1 MCGNL
6 VYAFYYI
13 PERFQFDS
21 FELDEPED
29 AGRYAF
35 IRLDF
40 RSLMIM

>member
-1 MCGNL
+1 MP
-6 VYAFYYI
+6 VTI
-13 PERFQFDS
+13 PERFELDA

>member
-1 MCGNL
+1 MPDTTSIIAGKGL
-6 VYAFYYI
+6 LDA
-13 PERFQFDS
+13 